1 MQAYEQARAI
11 LRKHFG
17 YDDFRGSQ
25 KDAIRSILG
34 GRDTL
39 VLMPTGGGKS
49 LCFQIPAM
57 VLDGCTVVISPL
69 ISLMKD
75 QVENAC
81 RAGLPATFI
90 NSTLTP
96 AEIRQRMSA
105 VRAGQIKLLYM
116 APERTENPRFIDELK
131 AACVTMLAVD
141 EAHCLSQWGHEFRP
155 SYMKLGPLRTA
166 LGCRVIA
173 LTATAT
179 PEVRRDILTH
189 LYMQRPLV
197 IAGGFDRANLR
208 WHVLPAER
216 STDKDRQLCR
226 LLQRDRGDGVALVF
240 ASTRKK
246 VDGIADLLNTRS
258 IRASGY
264 HAGVQSAERSSL
276 QEKFIREEAGVVV
289 ATNAFGMGIDKP
301 NVRLVIHYDMP
312 GSLEAYYQEAG
323 RAGRDGQAADCVLL
337 HAYRDR
343 FTHQFMIDGA
353 HPSEQTIRETF
364 RKLNS
369 ASAPRD
375 VVAFSRWSKQNS
387 REVGSVLRILADA
400 RIVQVERRT
409 GAFEVLSHVITRDSL
424 KRAAIARKRELL
436 RLDRMQGYAFHK
448 KCRRKYVMDYFG
460 DTSFRKCSGC
470 DNCAR

>member
-1 MQAYEQARAI
+1 
-11 LRKHFG
+11 
-17 YDDFRGSQ
+17 
-25 KDAIRSILG
+25 
-34 GRDTL
+34 
-39 VLMPTGGGKS
+39 
-49 LCFQIPAM
+49 
-57 VLDGCTVVISPL
+57 
-69 ISLMKD
+69 
-75 QVENAC
+75 
-81 RAGLPATFI
+81 
-90 NSTLTP
+90 
-96 AEIRQRMSA
+96 
-105 VRAGQIKLLYM
+105 
-116 APERTENPRFIDELK
+116 
-131 AACVTMLAVD
+131 
-141 EAHCLSQWGHEFRP
+141 
-155 SYMKLGPLRTA
+155 MKLGPLRAT

-197 IAGGFDRANLR
+197 IAGGFDRANLH
-208 WHVLPAER
+208 WHVLRAER
-216 STDKDRQLCR
+216 STDKDRQLAE
-226 LLQRDRGDGVALVF
+226 LLQRDRGGGVALVF

-246 VDGIADLLNTRS
+246 VDGIADMLNARS

-264 HAGVQSAERSSL
+264 HAGVKSGERSSL

-323 RAGRDGQAADCVLL
+323 RAGRDGQPADCVLL

-353 HPSEQTIRETF
+353 HPSEQVVRATF
-364 RKLNS
+364 RKLNA

-387 REVGSVLRILADA
+387 REVGSVLRILGDA
-400 RIVQVERRT
+400 GIVRVERRT
-409 GAFEVLSHVITRDSL
+409 GEFAVLSNVITRDSL
-424 KRAAIARKRELL
+424 KRAAVARQRELL
-436 RLDRMQGYAFHK
+436 RLERMQGYAFHK

-460 DTSFRKCSGC
+460 DTSFRHCAGC
-470 DNCAR
+470 DNCGR